1 MKRSGKGKDDTA
13 VTVELECLTCHERE
27 SVQLSAAKFQAL
39 SSAWKLDQECEAC
52 GKTTEWSFAEAAVE
66 AEEQVDFWDWLAT
79 TGGYFEPSSAGP
91 DDERRKERR
100 IEARVP
106 LRITTSDGAE
116 EEVTSENISKSG
128 LCFSSARTYRVG
140 DTIQITVQPAGGLG
154 PQAKTATIVRAGSPV
169 EGKTL
174 YGARIAA

>member
-1 MKRSGKGKDDTA
+1 MKRGGKAKDDTA
-13 VTVELECLTCHERE
+13 VTVELECLTCHGRE
-27 SVQLSAAKFQAL
+27 SVQLSAEKFQAL
-39 SSAWKLDQECEAC
+39 SSSWKLDQECEAC

-79 TGGYFEPSSAGP
+79 TGEYFESPSAGP

-106 LRITTSDGAE
+106 LRIAASNGEE

-128 LCFSSARTYRVG
+128 FCFSSARSYQVG
-140 DTIQITVQPAGGLG
+140 ETVQVTLQPAGALG
-154 PQAKTATIVRAGSPV
+154 PQTKTATIVRAGSPV
-169 EGKTL
+169 EGKAL
-174 YGARIAA
+174 YGVRLAA